1 VAPSYFGG
9 LNAYMAGLSVLHW
22 INDGLMAVFFMLVGL
37 EIKREFIEG
46 QLATWPQRSPGCR
59 GPWRNDRTGARL
71 HCPQH
76 RSASDAAGWAIPTA
90 TNLALALGAP
100 ALLGSRVPRSLKI
113 FLAALAIL
121 DDLGAVTIVAVFYT
135 DHLAPMWLAGAVGIT
150 ALLFAV
156 NLLGVIRLPIY
167 CMRRPTMG
175 RYAEVRRACHA
186 RRRRA
191 GASDP
196 LRVRE
201 RRGSPLLARKHGI
214 QPWAAFLIVPIFGF
228 AKKSC
233 DALKSMH
240 NNVVSLTSL
249 PRQVEKLHRLKRF
262 RWGVRNESPSPAL
275 NPRVECVG
283 VAYGSGMDT
292 VDRAT

>member
-1 VAPSYFGG
+1 
-9 LNAYMAGLSVLHW
+9 MAGLSVLHW

-156 NLLGVIRLPIY
+156 NLLGVIRLSVY

-196 LRVRE
+196 LRVRSAE
-201 RRGSPLLARKHGI
+201 DRRCSHVSTGSSRG
-214 QPWAAFLIVPIFGF
+214 
-228 AKKSC
+228 
-233 DALKSMH
+233 
-240 NNVVSLTSL
+240 
-249 PRQVEKLHRLKRF
+249 PR
-262 RWGVRNESPSPAL
+262 S
-275 NPRVECVG
+275 
-283 VAYGSGMDT
+283 
-292 VDRAT
+292 